1 MPPFPLGAHLI
12 TDRAAAGGGIV
23 AASTPDLLRVAIIGG
38 GLAGLTTAYE
48 LIRLTR
54 IDALPLEIRLY
65 ETDDVAGGAIHT
77 ERREGFLLERGADSF
92 STENPAGLLL
102 AVELGLQD
110 QLIPA
115 HVERGVLIWW
125 DDRCHPLPPGL
136 SRLAEGRVR
145 DLLRSS
151 LLTRAGKIRASL
163 ERVEPR
169 RQPRIDE
176 SISSFVTRRFGRQVL
191 ERVGDPMLA
200 GFYRGD
206 PDQLGI
212 RYTFPELLELEQSYG
227 SIAKG
232 HRRALRANGAGQGEF
247 PGVPMKVTRSPVV
260 SFRGGMQTLVDAIV
274 EAIRRNDTGAL
285 QLGCRV
291 RRLQPAGDPLGAAA
305 YTVKAEHSEDW
316 TADICV
322 LAVPQR
328 RAATLVKGFAPE
340 VAKGLLC
347 IPHASS
353 LSVHLGYDQA
363 AARKIPDTMG
373 CLVPH
378 SQGRPSLACW
388 VVHRKLD
395 FRAPPGAALLNVE
408 LGGERK
414 PHFLD
419 LKDRSAVRVARK
431 EAETLLG
438 FRAEPTLSVVRRWP
452 GSHPQYNVDHA
463 ARIEEV
469 ERQLDFHSGLL
480 IAGSSLYGAAIPDV
494 IVNGRATARIIS
506 DLVQTRLI

>member
-1 MPPFPLGAHLI
+1 MIELWLA
-12 TDRAAAGGGIV
+12 GGIV
-23 AASTPDLLRVAIIGG
+23 GASTPDLLRVAIIGG

-65 ETDDVAGGAIHT
+65 EADEVAGGTIRT

-102 AVELGLQD
+102 AVELGLQE

-136 SRLAEGRVR
+136 SRLAEGRIR

-163 ERVEPR
+163 ERFEPR
-169 RQPRIDE
+169 RQPRSGE

-191 ERVGDPMLA
+191 ERVGDPLLA

-206 PDQLGI
+206 PEQLGI
-212 RYTFPELLELEQSYG
+212 RYTYPELLELEQSFG
-227 SIAKG
+227 SVANG
-232 HRRALRANGAGQGEF
+232 RRHAAQANGAGEGQF
-247 PGVPMKVTRSPVV
+247 PGVPRKVTRSPIV
-260 SFRGGMQTLVDAIV
+260 SFRNGMQTLVDAV
-274 EAIRRNDTGAL
+274 AETIRRNDTGAL
-285 QLGCRV
+285 HLGSRV
-291 RRLQPAGDPLGAAA
+291 RRLRPAGDPVGAAA
-305 YTVKAEHSEDW
+305 YTVELDRAEPW

-322 LAVPQR
+322 IAVPQR
-328 RAATLVKGFAPE
+328 RAASLVKDFAPE
-340 VAKGLLC
+340 VAQGLLSV
-347 IPHASS
+347 PHASS
-353 LSVHLGYDQA
+353 MSVQLGYHHR
-363 AARKIPDTMG
+363 AARSVPDTMG

-378 SQGRPSLACW
+378 SQGRPSVACW
-388 VVHRKLD
+388 VNHRKLD
-395 FRAPPGAALLNVE
+395 FRAPPGAALLSIE

-414 PHFLD
+414 SQLLD

-438 FRAEPTLSVVRRWP
+438 LKAEPTVTMVRRWP
-452 GSHPQYNVDHA
+452 GSHPQYNVDHDE
-463 ARIEEV
+463 RVEEV

-480 IAGSSLYGAAIPDV
+480 IAGSALYGAAIPDV
-494 IVNGRATARIIS
+494 IANGRATARIIS
-506 DLVQTRLI
+506 DLVQTRLV

>member
-1 MPPFPLGAHLI
+1 
-12 TDRAAAGGGIV
+12 V
-23 AASTPDLLRVAIIGG
+23 NASTPELLRVAIIGG

-65 ETDDVAGGAIHT
+65 ESEETPGGSIGT

-92 STENPAGLLL
+92 FTDNPAGLLL

-125 DDRCHPLPPGL
+125 DDQCHPLPPGL
-136 SRLAEGRVR
+136 SRLAEGRLK

-151 LLTRAGKIRASL
+151 LLTRMGKFRASL
-163 ERVEPR
+163 ERLEPR
-169 RQPRIDE
+169 RQPRSDE
-176 SISSFVTRRFGRQVL
+176 SISSFVTRRFGKQIL

-200 GFYRGD
+200 GLYRGD

-227 SIAKG
+227 SVAQG
-232 HRRALRANGAGQGEF
+232 RRSATRDNGAGQGEF
-247 PGVPMKVTRSPVV
+247 LGVPMKVTRSPIV
-260 SFRGGMQTLVDAIV
+260 SFRDGMRTLVDAV
-274 EAIRRNDTGAL
+274 AEAIRRNDTGAL
-285 QLGCRV
+285 RLGRRV
-291 RRLQPAGDPLGAAA
+291 RMLRPAGDPVGAAA
-305 YTVKAEHSEDW
+305 YTVDTADGEAW

-328 RAATLVKGFAPE
+328 MAASLVKGFAPE
-340 VAKGLLC
+340 VAQGLLS

-353 LSVHLGYDQA
+353 LSVHLGYDQRA
-363 AARKIPDTMG
+363 AHSIPVTMG
-373 CLVPH
+373 CFVPH

-388 VVHRKLD
+388 VTHRKLD

-414 PHFLD
+414 AHFLD
-419 LKDRSAVRVARK
+419 LKDRSAVRVARR
-431 EAETLLG
+431 EAATLLG
-438 FRAEPTLSVVRRWP
+438 VKAEPVLTEVRRWP
-452 GSHPQYNVDHA
+452 RSHPQYNVDHGE
-463 ARIEEV
+463 RVQEI
-469 ERQLDFHSGLL
+469 ERQLDLHSGLL
-480 IAGSSLYGAAIPDV
+480 IAGSSLYGSAIPD
-494 IVNGRATARIIS
+494 IIDNGRATARIIS
-506 DLVQTRLI
+506 DLVQTRLV